1 MAACSKINTRVVTFT
16 TYYQFNQIT
25 VFIQKTNK
33 QKYSK
38 GWKHHIANSSEQ
50 KNIFFYLLHLLKR
63 NEFVKVR
70 VLSPEF

>member
-16 TYYQFNQIT
+16 TFYQFNQRT
-25 VFIQKTNK
+25 VFTQKTNK

-50 KNIFFYLLHLLKR
+50 FFFYLLHLLKR